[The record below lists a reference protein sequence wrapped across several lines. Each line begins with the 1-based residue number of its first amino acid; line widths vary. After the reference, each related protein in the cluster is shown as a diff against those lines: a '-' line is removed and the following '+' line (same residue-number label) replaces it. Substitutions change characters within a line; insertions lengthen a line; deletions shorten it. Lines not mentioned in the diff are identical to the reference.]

1 MTEIQ
6 QQLHHYLTSSGSPY
20 LRDATNLEITAF
32 ARMPEGWSRE
42 CFMFTL
48 EWKDAG
54 GDQKRDLILRRDPAG
69 SLVYTDRLVEAGVIR
84 ALAGTPIPVPNI
96 WALETDDAALGSP
109 FMIMERLS
117 GTSSPAVL
125 YAADNAENRR
135 SIGRDFVRHLATLH
149 SLDLDGLELP
159 FFSDVPTV
167 DTAGEASLLHWE
179 RTMAEQQL
187 EPQPFLA
194 QATRWLRNHMPVAPR
209 VSLLHGDYR
218 TGNFLFADDHVT
230 GVVDWELSRLGD
242 PLEDLGWVFKNL
254 WRLEGRICGF
264 FERDEFIELYEEYSG
279 ITVDREALHF
289 WEVFAEYKHSIIG
302 LTGTRTAVDRKTDEL
317 NFSIAHLYLPPLFQE
332 QAVRIGI

>member
-1 MTEIQ
+1 MTDIQ
-6 QQLHHYLTSSGSPY
+6 QQLLDYLTESGSPY
-20 LRDATNLEITAF
+20 LTDTTDLKITAL

-48 EWKDAG
+48 EWKDAH
-54 GDQKRDLILRRDPAG
+54 GDQQRDLILRKDPAG
-69 SLVYTDRLVEAGVIR
+69 SLVYTDRLIEAGVIR
-84 ALAGTPIPVPNI
+84 ALAGTTIPVPNI
-96 WALETDDAALGSP
+96 WSLETDDAALGSP

-125 YAADNAENRR
+125 YAAGNADNRR
-135 SIGRDFVRHLATLH
+135 SIGHDFVRHLATLH
-149 SLDLDGLELP
+149 SLDVETLELP
-159 FFSDVPTV
+159 FFTDVPSV
-167 DTAGEASLLHWE
+167 KTAGEASLLHWE
-179 RTMAEQQL
+179 QTMAEQQL

-194 QATRWLRNHMPVAPR
+194 QTTRWLRNHMPTAPR

-218 TGNFLFADDHVT
+218 TGNFLFAGDHVT

-254 WRLEGRICGF
+254 WRLEDRVCGF
-264 FERDEFIELYEEYSG
+264 FDREEFIALYEEYSE
-279 ITVDREALHF
+279 ITIDRDALHF